1 MDAHI
6 RPSVYLTA
14 DIPPVGGR
22 IKERP
27 EDFLVEEIPLYEPQG
42 SGEHLYLFVEKTN
55 LSTSQMIASIARHFG
70 VSHDA
75 VGFAGM
81 KDKRA
86 VTRQLVSVH
95 LPGRRHETFPELRQ
109 DRLAVLWADWH
120 VNKLRPGHLA
130 GNRFIIRIR
139 GVDATRVVHAHR
151 VLARL
156 EKTGVPNRAGEQRFG
171 YLGRNHEIGRALLLG
186 NYREALDLLLG
197 PGDLAPPTQTEA
209 RRLYAERKYAQ
220 ARDLFPRT
228 ARTERRALSA
238 LARGDGPKRA
248 IDEMDPLQRRYFIT
262 AFQSAVFNAVLEDRL
277 RAGTF
282 ARLEEGDLAWK
293 HDNGAVFP
301 VTADELAGE
310 GARILRERLERLEI
324 SPSGPMWGAEM
335 TRASGAVAE
344 RELAALTASG
354 VTPEM
359 MTEYRQRT
367 GDRLAAEGARKPLRV
382 PLMYPDVEGGV
393 DEHGHY
399 IRCTF
404 ELPRGAFATVV
415 MREIMKPELAGSPP
429 EPEDDDG
436 E

>member
-1 MDAHI
+1 MDPHI

-14 DIPPVGGR
+14 DVPPVGGR

-42 SGEHLYLFVEKTN
+42 SGEHLYMLVEKRN
-55 LSTSQMIASIARHFG
+55 LSTTQMVSIIAHHFG
-70 VSHDA
+70 VGREA

-95 LPGRRHETFPELRQ
+95 LPGRKREGMTPLQQE
-109 DRLAVLWADWH
+109 RLTVLWTDWH
-120 VNKLRPGHLA
+120 ANKLRPGHLA

-139 GVDATRVVHAHR
+139 GVDATKAVHAHR
-151 VLARL
+151 VLSRL

-171 YLGRNHEIGRALLLG
+171 YMARNHEIGRALLLG
-186 NYREALDLLLG
+186 DHRGALDQLLG
-197 PGDLAPPTQTEA
+197 PGDLAPPWQVEA
-209 RRLYAERKYAQ
+209 RRLYAERKYAE
-220 ARDLFPRT
+220 ARDLYPRV
-228 ARTERRALSA
+228 ARTERRALA
-238 LARGDGPKRA
+238 VLARGDGPKRA
-248 IDEMDPLQRRYFIT
+248 IDDMDPLQRRYFIT
-262 AFQSAVFNAVLEDRL
+262 AFQSAVFNSVLEERL
-277 RAGTF
+277 AAGTL
-282 ARLEEGDLAWK
+282 ACVEEGDLAWK

-301 VTADELAGE
+301 VTAEELEGE
-310 GARILRERLERLEI
+310 RGAELRGRLERLEV
-324 SPSGPMWGAEM
+324 SPSGPMWGADM
-335 TRASGAVAE
+335 TRAGGAVGE
-344 RELAALTASG
+344 RELAALKATG
-354 VTPEM
+354 VTPETM
-359 MTEYRQRT
+359 DEYRQRT
-367 GDRLAAEGARKPLRV
+367 GDRMAAEGARKPLRV

-415 MREIMKPELAGSPP
+415 MREVMKPDLAGSPP
-429 EPEDDDG
+429 EPDDDD